1 MDKQFVSNNTIVTKM
16 LKDPA
21 IMAVAGNVG
30 LVPSEGRIGA
40 KVMFVGES
48 PTKLN
53 TELGRP
59 FMGMGGSI
67 LNSILADS
75 GLKRDDV
82 YITNVVRW
90 LVSEDPKDFKTAAE
104 VCRKYLLEEIKM
116 VRPRIIIAFGKKPF
130 EALTQKPINLRQD
143 HGKVVT
149 VEGYPVL
156 ATYHPNGL
164 RYVRGGRRVVV
175 GDILNS
181 YQPS

>member
-1 MDKQFVSNNTIVTKM
+1 MGKPFVSNNTIVTKM

-21 IMAVAGNVG
+21 VMAVAGDVR
-30 LVPSEGRIGA
+30 LVPSEGKVGA
-40 KVMFVGES
+40 EVMFVGES

-67 LNSILADS
+67 LNAILENSD
-75 GLKRDDV
+75 LKRKDV

-90 LVSEDPKDFKTAAE
+90 LVSEDAKDFKVAAE

-116 VRPRIIIAFGKKPF
+116 VRPRMVIALGKKPF
-130 EALTQKPINLRQD
+130 EALTQNHINLRQD

-149 VEGYPVL
+149 VEGWPVL

-164 RYVRGGRRVVV
+164 RYVKGGRKVVV

-181 YQPS
+181 YQTS